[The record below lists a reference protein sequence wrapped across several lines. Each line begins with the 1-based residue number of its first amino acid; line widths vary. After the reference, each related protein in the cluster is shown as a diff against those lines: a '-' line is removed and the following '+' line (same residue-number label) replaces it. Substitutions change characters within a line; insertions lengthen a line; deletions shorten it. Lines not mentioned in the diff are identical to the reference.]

1 MIDALQMDI
10 KDFIKKRPYLIWS
23 TEKYDAL
30 SDDAIVE
37 AVLNYGDFKDVQTLI
52 SILGI
57 QKTAGIFN
65 AQLKHKR
72 VNYSPKISNYFK
84 FYFQKYA

>member
-1 MIDALQMDI
+1 MIL
-10 KDFIKKRPYLIWS
+10 KEFIKKRPYLVWS
-23 TEKYDAL
+23 TGEYDAL
-30 SDDAIVE
+30 SESAIVE
-37 AVLNYGDFKDVQTLI
+37 AVLNYGTFKDVQTLI

-57 QKTAGIFN
+57 KKTARIFN

-72 VNYSPKISNYFK
+72 VNYSPKIINYFK

>member
-1 MIDALQMDI
+1 MNI
-10 KDFIKKRPYLIWS
+10 KNFIANRPYLIWS
-23 TEKYDAL
+23 TNNYDAL
-30 SDDAIVE
+30 SDGAILE
-37 AVLNYGDFKDVQTLI
+37 AVLNYGTFKDAQTLI

-57 QKTAGIFN
+57 KKTAGIFN

-72 VNYSPKISNYFK
+72 VNYSPKIINYFK